1 MKSKSDKTSLNKW
14 QEIALFPVVKGTLLG
29 AFTIFSITPLLNWTN
44 CKMNNQKMN
53 WGKPMAG
60 WKAYTSSAA
69 PSYAAVFALKL
80 LFPSTPDDSFAYNL
94 STSFT
99 AGALAG
105 LASVPFEVI
114 AQNQQLAKLETVSET
129 VKKMISNNGYG
140 SLFKGGVA
148 IASREGPWAALYLA
162 FVPKLSSH
170 LQKEGMDKN
179 TAQATAVVTTSVPYA
194 VSSTPFHLFRSKKQF
209 GLTAPINTP
218 SYLQIGKNLWNQDL
232 SASTFQRLSFLFRGA
247 RERTLTVLIATVLMV
262 KGEEHYTKMIRSM
275 K

>member
-1 MKSKSDKTSLNKW
+1 MKSKSDKTGLNKW
-14 QEIALFPVVKGTLLG
+14 QEIALFPVVQGTLLG

-53 WGKPMAG
+53 WNKPLAG
-60 WKAYTSSAA
+60 WRAYTSSAA

-80 LFPSTPDDSFAYNL
+80 LFPSTPDDSFVYNF

-105 LASVPFEVI
+105 LAGVPSEVI
-114 AQNQQLAKLETVSET
+114 AQNQHLAKLETGSET
-129 VKKMISNNGYG
+129 VKKMKSSNGYG
-140 SLFKGGVA
+140 SFFKGGGA
-148 IASREGPWAALYLA
+148 TMLREGMWSTTYLTS
-162 FVPKLSSH
+162 VPGLAH
-170 LQKEGMDKN
+170 YLQQKGMEKN

-194 VSSTPFHLFRSKKQF
+194 VLSTPFHLFRSKKQF

-218 SYLQIGKNLWNQDL
+218 SYVQIGKKIWNEDL

-247 RERTLTVLIATVLMV
+247 RERTVTVLIATILMV